1 MDVRELPKD
10 LARGRS
16 RLQAWRGRR
25 RVGRRIPRSF
35 WELAVRLAKAH
46 GISRTSMA
54 LGLDYYSLKKQ
65 TMAAAAK
72 PPARERAFVELPAP
86 LVVGKQCL
94 LEMANRAGT
103 TLRLQLVG
111 YDAAEVETVTCG
123 LWNAE

>member
-1 MDVRELPKD
+1 MAAFELPKD

-16 RLQAWRGRR
+16 RIQAWRARR
-25 RVGRRIPRSF
+25 RAGSRIPRSF
-35 WELAVRLAKAH
+35 WELAVRLAKPH

-65 TMAAAAK
+65 TMAAAEA
-72 PPARERAFVELPAP
+72 PARHRAFVELPAP

-94 LEMANRAGT
+94 LKMDNRAGA

-111 YDAAEVETVTCG
+111 YDAA
-123 LWNAE
+123 